1 MDSHRKIVLFFS
13 SIWGCGIWFF
23 GRAMVKELN
32 FIYEIDKKI
41 LWWHDGYISGHALGK
56 QITY

>member
-1 MDSHRKIVLFFS
+1 MVLFS

-32 FIYEIDKKI
+32 LIYEIDKKSCGGMMDI
-41 LWWHDGYISGHALGK
+41 FLAMH
-56 QITY
+56 